1 MDFSAA
7 VLSRP
12 TEPTGAAK
20 FLHYITRPEATT
32 IWKAYGVD
40 R

>member
-1 MDFSAA
+1 MLRAILHSHPAQRA
-7 VLSRP
+7 
-12 TEPTGAAK
+12 GAAK
-20 FLHYITRPEATT
+20 FLHYIMRPEATD